1 MKKYGCDIFMKNLV
15 NFLSKARYLLLLIS
29 TGISFWAYISI
40 LLYDFSIELLA
51 YILPWCLLIGFG
63 RVGILG
69 LSRIKL
75 LENPR
80 FIDFNTVLFAGIGT
94 LSSILLFG
102 FSIINYYDKKFLLI
116 TAIVG
121 CLAIGGNS
129 RLYEIEKYNTKKIGK
144 KFDKF

>member
-1 MKKYGCDIFMKNLV
+1 MKSLV
-15 NFLSKARYLLLLIS
+15 LFLSKIRYLLLLIS
-29 TGISFWAYISI
+29 AGISFWSYISI
-40 LLYDFSIELLA
+40 LLYDFSVELLA

-75 LENPR
+75 LENPL
-80 FIDFNTVLFAGIGT
+80 FIDFNTILFAGIGT
-94 LSSILLFG
+94 LTSILLF
-102 FSIINYYDKKFLLI
+102 FVSIINFYDKKLLLL

-121 CLAIGGNS
+121 CLAIGGTS
-129 RLYEIEKYNTKKIGK
+129 RLYEIEKYNIRKVGK